1 MENWLGWM
9 IGGNGSYVEH
19 HGQVLMHQLIS
30 KEDAAKIV
38 DWLTERHLPFIWRV
52 ITASLPVLIFGSG
65 RVRHLRLTRIQK
77 GQSAESVES
86 KEPEDF
92 IHGLKYGGELYRDDL
107 NKVSFVLESYQDH
120 LDSKEAFPQLEAHTW
135 GGRGETALFGD
146 LGVKDIN
153 KAHAIDVLLEHLG
166 AKRSDT
172 IAFGDAKIDIPM
184 LEYCEIGV
192 AMGNGGPE
200 ILAMADLVTDD
211 VEADGLYKAFDK
223 LGLLQ

>member
-1 MENWLGWM
+1 M
-9 IGGNGSYVEH
+9 
-19 HGQVLMHQLIS
+19 
-30 KEDAAKIV
+30 
-38 DWLTERHLPFIWRV
+38 
-52 ITASLPVLIFGSG
+52 
-65 RVRHLRLTRIQK
+65 
-77 GQSAESVES
+77 
-86 KEPEDF
+86 
-92 IHGLKYGGELYRDDL
+92 
-107 NKVSFVLESYQDH
+107 
-120 LDSKEAFPQLEAHTW
+120 
-135 GGRGETALFGD
+135 FGD

-153 KAHAIDVLLEHLG
+153 KAHAIDVLLEYLG
-166 AKRSDT
+166 AMRSDT

>member
-1 MENWLGWM
+1 MVGNSIGWFKQGQFCFGVLSGSLGFKR
-9 IGGNGSYVEH
+9 SF
-19 HGQVLMHQLIS
+19 S
-30 KEDAAKIV
+30 
-38 DWLTERHLPFIWRV
+38 
-52 ITASLPVLIFGSG
+52 TAW
-65 RVRHLRLTRIQK
+65 
-77 GQSAESVES
+77 
-86 KEPEDF
+86 
-92 IHGLKYGGELYRDDL
+92 
-107 NKVSFVLESYQDH
+107 
-120 LDSKEAFPQLEAHTW
+120 AHTW

-153 KAHAIDVLLEHLG
+153 KAHAIDVFLEHLG
-166 AKRSDT
+166 AMRSDT

-184 LEYCEIGV
+184 LEYCELGV

>member
-1 MENWLGWM
+1 M
-9 IGGNGSYVEH
+9 
-19 HGQVLMHQLIS
+19 
-30 KEDAAKIV
+30 
-38 DWLTERHLPFIWRV
+38 P
-52 ITASLPVLIFGSG
+52 
-65 RVRHLRLTRIQK
+65 
-77 GQSAESVES
+77 
-86 KEPEDF
+86 
-92 IHGLKYGGELYRDDL
+92 
-107 NKVSFVLESYQDH
+107 
-120 LDSKEAFPQLEAHTW
+120 
-135 GGRGETALFGD
+135 LFGD

-153 KAHAIDVLLEHLG
+153 KAHAIDVLLEYLG
-166 AKRSDT
+166 AKRLDT